1 MTIDKLIANTEA
13 LDFNVVIKESVDET
27 VQELTS
33 YQQQQLYSGLRSDG
47 QTIYPSYTRLTEEI
61 KSGKGQV
68 TDRVTLKDTGAF
80 YAGIQVRAGANG
92 VNITSTDSKTG
103 MLEEKYGEE
112 IFGLNADSAAK
123 YSENELE
130 PLAVKKIKEQILK

>member
-1 MTIDKLIANTEA
+1 MTIDRLISNTEA
-13 LDFNVVIKESVDET
+13 LDFNAVIRET
-27 VQELTS
+27 VEETTEELTI
-33 YQQQQLYSGLRSDG
+33 YQQQQMYAGRRSDG
-47 QTIYPSYTRLTEEI
+47 DTIYPSYTLLTEEI
-61 KSGKGQV
+61 KTGKGQP

-80 YAGIQVRAGANG
+80 YRGITVTASANS
-92 VNITSTDSKTG
+92 VKITSTDSKTG

-130 PLAVKKIKEQILK
+130 PIALKKIKEQILK